1 MVTGSVSAVATTA
14 AVAEELG
21 CWLKT
26 FADEEEKTSSLLQ
39 HTHDL
44 TGGQVELKQRSEV
57 TIITVIHPLGS
68 SNIITASLQTHEV
81 TLRSSRLRTV

>member
-1 MVTGSVSAVATTA
+1 MVTGSVSAVAATA

-26 FADEEEKTSSLLQ
+26 FADEEEKTSTLLQ